1 MGMGDFEA
9 GDDEGDTFSTERT
22 ALGQPDL
29 PGDRGEMRDRGGV
42 EVDPVVDFGSRY
54 DKGVA
59 LADRGNR
66 QERHTD
72 FVLIDESAWEFT
84 IDDS

>member
-9 GDDEGDTFSTERT
+9 GDDERDTFGTERR
-22 ALGQPDL
+22 ALSQSYL
-29 PGDRGEMRDRGGV
+29 SGDRGEMSDRWGV
-42 EVDPVVDFGSRY
+42 EVDPVVDFGSWY

-59 LADRGNR
+59 LADRGDR

-72 FVLIDESAWEFT
+72 FVPIDESAGELT